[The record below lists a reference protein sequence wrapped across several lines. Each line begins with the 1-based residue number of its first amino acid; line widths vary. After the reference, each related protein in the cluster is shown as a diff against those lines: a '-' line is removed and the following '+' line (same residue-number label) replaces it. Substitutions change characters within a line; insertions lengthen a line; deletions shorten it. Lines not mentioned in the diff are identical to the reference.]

1 MAEADELYPRLSRIV
16 VVASECPAATVS
28 CLRGL
33 QEKDARIDLL
43 VEGKRNG
50 KADAINKILGR
61 IKSPLV
67 LFVNSDA
74 RPQPGALTKL
84 LSSMGSDERI
94 GAVAAVP
101 ELEAGSG
108 LVSLLLDFMWS
119 AHNNCSVVLN
129 HMNVSNHSCDEMVLF
144 RTNAVT
150 LLPQGIV
157 NDGAFLAATAR
168 LRGYSIKVSTGARV
182 KIKTPKRIADVII
195 QRRRI
200 LFGHAQVWRQVGTP
214 PRTIESLLFLSPATG
229 VRLLVTTLARRPR
242 SILAVPTALAC
253 ELAATLLS
261 ILDTFSSSKAH
272 AVWRRLK

>member
-1 MAEADELYPRLSRIV
+1 
-16 VVASECPAATVS
+16 VS
-28 CLRGL
+28 CLREL
-33 QEKDARIDLL
+33 QEKDDRIDLL

-74 RPQPGALTKL
+74 RPQPGALAKL
-84 LSSMGSDERI
+84 LSSMDSDERI

-101 ELEAGSG
+101 ELEAGEG
-108 LVSLLLDFMWS
+108 LVSLLLHFMWS

-144 RTNAVT
+144 RTSAVS

-157 NDGAFLAATAR
+157 NDGAFLAAMAR

-182 KIKTPKRIADVII
+182 RIKTPRRITEVIV

-200 LFGHAQVWRQVGTP
+200 LFGHAQVWRKVGTP

-229 VRLLVTTLARRPR
+229 MRLLVATLARRPR
-242 SILAVPTALAC
+242 AMLAVPAALAC
-253 ELAATLLS
+253 ELAATLMS
-261 ILDTFSSSKAH
+261 ILDTFNSSKAH
-272 AVWRRLK
+272 AVWRRFR

>member
-182 KIKTPKRIADVII
+182 KIKTPKRIADVIM

-229 VRLLVTTLARRPR
+229 TRLLVTTLARRPR
-242 SILAVPTALAC
+242 SMLAVPTALAC

-261 ILDTFSSSKAH
+261 IIDTFSSSKAH

>member
-1 MAEADELYPRLSRIV
+1 
-16 VVASECPAATVS
+16 
-28 CLRGL
+28 
-33 QEKDARIDLL
+33 
-43 VEGKRNG
+43 
-50 KADAINKILGR
+50 
-61 IKSPLV
+61 
-67 LFVNSDA
+67 
-74 RPQPGALTKL
+74 
-84 LSSMGSDERI
+84 
-94 GAVAAVP
+94 VAAVP

-261 ILDTFSSSKAH
+261 IIDTFSSSKAH

>member
-1 MAEADELYPRLSRIV
+1 MAD
-16 VVASECPAATVS
+16 ECPAATVS

-33 QEKDARIDLL
+33 QERDARIDLL
-43 VEGKRNG
+43 LEGRRNG

-84 LSSMGSDERI
+84 LSSMDSDERI